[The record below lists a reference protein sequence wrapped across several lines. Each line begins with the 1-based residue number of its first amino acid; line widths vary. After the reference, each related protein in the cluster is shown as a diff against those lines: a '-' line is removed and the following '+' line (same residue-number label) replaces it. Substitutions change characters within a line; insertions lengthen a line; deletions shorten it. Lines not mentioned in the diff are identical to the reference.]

1 MQVDGRAPET
11 PERRSRAQG
20 RVDPVNLAPLV
31 AIRVG
36 TRFSVD
42 DLPRAW
48 FESLDAAGIGEDT
61 LVGAVLNDPTLRPM
75 VTQGYRPTGLGAGL
89 IGLVSDDV
97 FPGAWDGELG
107 KTPGEGWWPEAIRLA
122 DAPPL
127 AYPADPDP
135 LPVLAFFAPVERS
148 SVERPGTMELARL
161 VFPLP
166 VGPSS
171 APPRIVPNP
180 DGLCGYEAH
189 EGTGYRRVECATLK
203 CPQSCVP
210 SRMTLDG
217 GRSAVVCGC
226 P

>member
-1 MQVDGRAPET
+1 VRGDGYAAPAG
-11 PERRSRAQG
+11 RRGCVRG

-36 TRFSVD
+36 DRLGVE

-48 FESLDAAGIGEDT
+48 FESLDAAGVAVDT

-89 IGLVSDDV
+89 IGLVSDEA
-97 FPGAWDGELG
+97 FPGAWDAQPG
-107 KTPGEGWWPEAIRLA
+107 KTPSEGWWPEAIRLA
-122 DAPPL
+122 DGQPL

-135 LPVLAFFAPVERS
+135 LPVLAFFAPVQRS
-148 SVERPGTMELARL
+148 SVERPGTVELARL

-166 VGPSS
+166 VGPPT

-180 DGLCGYEAH
+180 DGLCGYEVH
-189 EGTGYRRVECATLK
+189 EGTQYRRIECATLK
-203 CPQSCVP
+203 CPQSCVAD
-210 SRMTLDG
+210 RMTLDG